1 MKNIIPVCKARNQH
15 TLSETTISPEIQA
28 ASAAS
33 AYPGARA
40 ETRGAWVHGGFLGRC
55 PDRSRHRSHR
65 EWLDIEEAEADD
77 RMEHNK
83 MEQSII
89 SQVQIQR
96 RTLMNIYTVYLHAYV
111 HMYYI
116 QSHFLIYHIR

>member
-96 RTLMNIYTVYLHAYV
+96 RTLMNIY
-111 HMYYI
+111 
-116 QSHFLIYHIR
+116 HIR